1 MIDNYP
7 FAQELITDSQGNIS
21 KVIINFDDYQHLL
34 EMLED
39 RGLYQA
45 MQGTEN
51 EIPMSKEQALKEL
64 ES

>member
-1 MIDNYP
+1 MINNYP
-7 FAQELITDSQGNIS
+7 FAKELIIDSQGNIS
-21 KVIINFDDYQHLL
+21 KVIINFDNYQHLL

-45 MQGTEN
+45 MQGTEKK
-51 EIPMSKEQALKEL
+51 IPMSREQALREL